1 MIEDEVEVP
10 GARVGLHGGVGR
22 SEYGNKGV
30 EVRGVWPLC
39 AGQETGKLKSEQDKR
54 S

>member
-39 AGQETGKLKSEQDKR
+39 ALAIREVSLSIMT
-54 S
+54 